1 MTGAVNLPTGHSARS
16 LDLIALGECMVELRA
31 DGPLGEAA
39 HLTRACGGDTLN
51 ALVSAARL
59 GSRCGFISR
68 VGNDP
73 FGHGLRRAWQAEGID
88 VTHAPLVDGENGV
101 YFISLDADGERE
113 FTYRRVGSAASG
125 LGPADVDAAYLASA
139 GTLLLSGI
147 TQAISQTA
155 QAATRHAAQLAR
167 QAGTR
172 VAFDPNYRPRLWADR
187 AGDGAG
193 ERAGERAGLDAARAA
208 FREVLP
214 CVDLLLPS
222 FPADAALLDHSALD
236 HTPVDAPG
244 AARAFADLGVMVAL
258 KDGPH
263 GAWLCEPGGEPL
275 HVPAPP
281 VADVLDTTGAG
292 DAWNGAFLH
301 ALTRAQPPAQAA
313 RTAHACAAHAI
324 RHRGALPPPPVH
336 SSPHPET
343 A

>member
-1 MTGAVNLPTGHSARS
+1 MTLPTRHSARL

-39 HLTRACGGDTLN
+39 QLTRACGGDTLN

-59 GSRCGFISR
+59 GSRCGFVSR
-68 VGNDP
+68 VGTDP
-73 FGHGLRRAWQAEGID
+73 FGPGLRRAWQAEGID
-88 VTHAPLVDGENGV
+88 ITHAPLVDGENGV
-101 YFISLDADGERE
+101 YFISLLAGGERE
-113 FTYRRVGSAASG
+113 FTYRRAGSAATHLS
-125 LGPADVDAAYLASA
+125 PADVDATYVAAS

-147 TQAISQTA
+147 TQAISGSA

-167 QAGTR
+167 QVGTR

-193 ERAGERAGLDAARAA
+193 LDAARAA
-208 FREVLP
+208 LRELLP
-214 CVDLLLPS
+214 WVDLLLPS
-222 FPADAALLDHSALD
+222 FPADAALLDH
-236 HTPVDAPG
+236 TPSDAPG
-244 AARAFADLGVMVAL
+244 AARAFAALGVTVAL

-263 GAWLCEPGGEPL
+263 GAWLCDPGAEPL

-301 ALTRAQPPAQAA
+301 ALTRARPPEQAA
-313 RTAHACAAHAI
+313 RTAHASAAHAI
-324 RHRGALPPPPVH
+324 RHRGALPPPLPLT
-336 SSPHPET
+336 PRHPET

>member
-1 MTGAVNLPTGHSARS
+1 MIGATTGAGTTAGTDAGTDPARRP

-31 DGPLGEAA
+31 DGPLGEAVQ
-39 HLTRACGGDTLN
+39 LTRACGGDTLN

-59 GSRCGFISR
+59 GNRCGFISR
-68 VGNDP
+68 VGRDP
-73 FGHGLRRAWQAEGID
+73 FGPGLRRAWQAEGID

-101 YFISLDADGERE
+101 YFISLLPGGERE
-113 FTYRRVGSAASG
+113 FTYRRVGSAASA
-125 LGPADVDAAYLASA
+125 LSPADVDATYVASS

-155 QAATRHAAQLAR
+155 QVATRHAGRVAR
-167 QAGTR
+167 QVGTR
-172 VAFDPNYRPRLWADR
+172 VAFDPNYRPSLWA
-187 AGDGAG
+187 GSG
-193 ERAGERAGLDAARAA
+193 GLDAARAA
-208 FREVLP
+208 LREVLP

-222 FPADAALLDHSALD
+222 FPADAALLD
-236 HTPVDAPG
+236 PMPIDAPE
-244 AARAFADLGVMVAL
+244 AARAFAALGVTVAL

-263 GAWLCEPGGEPL
+263 GAWLCEPGAEPR

-301 ALTRAQPPAQAA
+301 ALTRAQPPELAA
-313 RTAHACAAHAI
+313 RAAHASAAHVI
-324 RHRGALPPPPVH
+324 RHRGALPPPPVP
-336 SSPHPET
+336 SRPHPET

>member
-1 MTGAVNLPTGHSARS
+1 MTLPTGHSARS

-68 VGNDP
+68 VGRDP
-73 FGHGLRRAWQAEGID
+73 FGHGLRRAWQVEEID

-101 YFISLDADGERE
+101 YFISLHADGERE

-125 LGPADVDAAYLASA
+125 LSPADVDAAYLASA

-155 QAATRHAAQLAR
+155 QAATRHAARVAR
-167 QAGTR
+167 QVGTC
-172 VAFDPNYRPRLWADR
+172 VAFDPNYRPRLWAD
-187 AGDGAG
+187 
-193 ERAGERAGLDAARAA
+193 RAGERAGLDAARAA

-222 FPADAALLDHSALD
+222 FPADTALLDHI
-236 HTPVDAPG
+236 PIDAPD
-244 AARAFADLGVMVAL
+244 AARAFADLGVTVAL

-263 GAWLCEPGGEPL
+263 GAWLCDPGGEPL

-301 ALTRAQPPAQAA
+301 ALTRTQPPEQAA
-313 RTAHACAAHAI
+313 RAGHASAAHVI
-324 RHRGALPPPPVH
+324 RHRGALPPPLPLT
-336 SSPHPET
+336 PRHPET

>member
-1 MTGAVNLPTGHSARS
+1 MTHPQRS
-16 LDLIALGECMVELRA
+16 LDLIALGECMVELHA
-31 DGPLGEAA
+31 DGPLGDAA
-39 HLTRACGGDTLN
+39 QLTRACGGDTLN

-68 VGNDP
+68 VGSDP

-101 YFISLDADGERE
+101 YFISLHAGGERE
-113 FTYRRVGSAASG
+113 FTYRRAGSAATHLS
-125 LGPADVDAAYLASA
+125 PADVDAAYVAASR
-139 GTLLLSGI
+139 TLLLSGI
-147 TQAISQTA
+147 TQAISGSA

-167 QAGTR
+167 QCGTR
-172 VAFDPNYRPRLWADR
+172 VAFDPNHRPRLWAVR
-187 AGDGAG
+187 G
-193 ERAGERAGLDAARAA
+193 GLDAARAA
-208 FREVLP
+208 LHELLP

-222 FPADAALLDHSALD
+222 FPVDAALLDH
-236 HTPVDAPG
+236 TPSDAPG
-244 AARAFADLGVMVAL
+244 AARAFAALDVTVAL

-281 VADVLDTTGAG
+281 VPDVLDTTGAG

-301 ALTRAQPPAQAA
+301 ALTRAQPPEQAA
-313 RTAHACAAHAI
+313 RTAHASAAHVI
-324 RHRGALPPPPVH
+324 RHRGALPPPPAH

>member
-1 MTGAVNLPTGHSARS
+1 MITAATRPERP
-16 LDLIALGECMVELRA
+16 LDLIALGECMIELRA

-73 FGHGLRRAWQAEGID
+73 FGHGLRRAWQAEGLD

-101 YFISLDADGERE
+101 YFISLHADGERE
-113 FTYRRVGSAASG
+113 FTYRRAGSAATHLS
-125 LGPADVDAAYLASA
+125 PADVDAAYVAASR
-139 GTLLLSGI
+139 TLLLSGV
-147 TQAISQTA
+147 TQAISGSA

-167 QAGTR
+167 QCGTR
-172 VAFDPNYRPRLWADR
+172 VAFDPNYRPRLWA
-187 AGDGAG
+187 ACG
-193 ERAGERAGLDAARAA
+193 GLDAARAA
-208 FREVLP
+208 LHELLP
-214 CVDLLLPS
+214 FVDLLLPS

-236 HTPVDAPG
+236 PTPADAPA
-244 AARAFADLGVMVAL
+244 AARAFAALGVTVAL

-263 GAWLCEPGGEPL
+263 GAWLCGPHADPQ

-281 VADVLDTTGAG
+281 VPDVLDTTGAG

-301 ALTRAQPPAQAA
+301 ALTHAHTPEQAA
-313 RTAHACAAHAI
+313 RAAHACAAHAI
-324 RHRGALPPPPVH
+324 RHRGALPPPPVP
-336 SSPHPET
+336 SRPHPET
-343 A
+343 HA

>member
-1 MTGAVNLPTGHSARS
+1 
-16 LDLIALGECMVELRA
+16 MVELRA
-31 DGPLGEAA
+31 DGPLGDAP

-101 YFISLDADGERE
+101 YFISLHADGERE
-113 FTYRRVGSAASG
+113 FTYRRADSAATQLS
-125 LGPADVDAAYLASA
+125 PADVDATYVAAS

-147 TQAISQTA
+147 TQAISGSA

-167 QAGTR
+167 QCGTR
-172 VAFDPNYRPRLWADR
+172 VAFDPNHRPRLWAAR
-187 AGDGAG
+187 G
-193 ERAGERAGLDAARAA
+193 GLDAARAA
-208 FREVLP
+208 LHEVLP

-222 FPADAALLDHSALD
+222 FPADAALLEHIPS
-236 HTPVDAPG
+236 DAPG
-244 AARAFADLGVMVAL
+244 TARAFAALGVTVAL

-301 ALTRAQPPAQAA
+301 ALTRAQPPEQAA
-313 RTAHACAAHAI
+313 RTAHASAAHVI
-324 RHRGALPPPPVH
+324 RHRGALPPPLPLT
-336 SSPHPET
+336 PRHPET

>member
-1 MTGAVNLPTGHSARS
+1 MTAAATRPERP
-16 LDLIALGECMVELRA
+16 LDLIALGECMIELRA
-31 DGPLGEAA
+31 DGPLGDAPQ
-39 HLTRACGGDTLN
+39 LTRACGGDTLN

-101 YFISLDADGERE
+101 YFISLHADGERE
-113 FTYRRVGSAASG
+113 FTYRRAGSAATHLS
-125 LGPADVDAAYLASA
+125 PADVDAAYVAASR
-139 GTLLLSGI
+139 TLLLSGI

-167 QAGTR
+167 QCGTR

-187 AGDGAG
+187 AGDGT
-193 ERAGERAGLDAARAA
+193 GLDAARAA
-208 FREVLP
+208 LHELLP
-214 CVDLLLPS
+214 FVDLLLPS

-236 HTPVDAPG
+236 PTPADAPA
-244 AARAFADLGVMVAL
+244 AARAFAALGVTVAL
-258 KDGPH
+258 KAGPH
-263 GAWLCEPGGEPL
+263 GAWLCSPHADPQ

-281 VADVLDTTGAG
+281 VPDVLDTTGAG

-301 ALTRAQPPAQAA
+301 ALTHAHTPEEAA
-313 RTAHACAAHAI
+313 RAAHACAAHTI
-324 RHRGALPPPPVH
+324 RHRGALPPPPVP
-336 SSPHPET
+336 SRPHPET
-343 A
+343 HA